1 MPDTPPHG
9 NPLPKSTAIALAAAA
24 VVGIAAADF
33 ITGKRVNLS
42 SLYVIP
48 MVVAAAAVYR
58 KLMWAA
64 TAAASVLAVTM
75 YFVAPGDATPAEDRA
90 FLTNRAIVS
99 VSLLIMGAILHG
111 FVATYRKLER
121 GREIL
126 LKRRE
131 ALESAN
137 AELAARE
144 EEVTSQNEELQSQTE
159 ELERQGEELRVANEE
174 LDRREKALD
183 VLLSLSRALRAELSR
198 DETMKRICQT
208 LGELIDHG
216 TGAAILLRDGAG
228 LRVACHQN
236 FGDTGPDAQT
246 IPFEQSFARLV
257 LERDRTGF
265 LEDLSLRPELRV
277 PQPQDGG
284 QRYRSVLAAPL
295 RVNAHAVGVLE
306 AYSVERRAWTDDEIA
321 LVESLAAQ
329 TSISLQAAELYERI
343 ERERTRLQAVLE
355 TIPVGVMIANADL
368 SDVRVNPAGAALRRL
383 PAGSN
388 LVPLTEHSRWKLFR
402 GSGTL
407 IDEHNHPLTRA
418 VRGGKV
424 THGEEIELVLDG
436 GRQRL
441 TLLYS
446 AAPIRDASGAII
458 GGVCA
463 SVDITEQKRLQLELD
478 ARRREAEEA
487 SVRKTRFLAAV
498 SHDIRTPANAISLL
512 AELMQRTASTP
523 AMASEIPEI
532 AADLRNSAM
541 TLVSLVS
548 DVLDL
553 TRFDSGRIDLE
564 ESEFALEQLIHDEC
578 RQLAAGAREKGLRFD
593 CEPPPRSLL
602 VRTDRVKLSRILQ
615 NLISN
620 AVKFTQQGTVTV
632 TAGSGAAG
640 TAGAGAGGGGAWVRV
655 TDTGPGIPAEYRER
669 IFDEF
674 FQLKHAGNHNG
685 GSGLGLAICRRLA
698 NAMGGSITVES
709 EPGKG
714 STFTLRLP
722 ASAVVPS

>member
-9 NPLPKSTAIALAAAA
+9 NPLPKSTAIALAATA
-24 VVGIAAADF
+24 VVGIAAAAW

-48 MVVAAAAVYR
+48 MIVAAAAVYR
-58 KLMWAA
+58 KLMWGATVAA
-64 TAAASVLAVTM
+64 VVLAVGLYPLM
-75 YFVAPGDATPAEDRA
+75 PGEVTPPEDRA
-90 FLTNRAIVS
+90 FLANRAIIC

-131 ALESAN
+131 ELESLN

-159 ELERQGEELRVANEE
+159 ELERQGEELRVANDE

-183 VLLSLSRALRAELSR
+183 VLLALSRALRADLSR
-198 DETMKRICQT
+198 DETMNRICQT

-216 TGAAILLRDGAG
+216 TAAAILLKHGDA
-228 LRVACHQN
+228 LRVECHQK
-236 FGDTGPDAQT
+236 FGDAGPDVEA
-246 IPFEQSFARLV
+246 IPFEQSFGRLA
-257 LERDRTGF
+257 LERNRTGF
-265 LEDLSLRPELRV
+265 LEDLSLRPDLRV
-277 PQPQDGG
+277 PQPGAGG
-284 QRYRSVLAAPL
+284 QRFRSVIAAPL
-295 RVNAHAVGVLE
+295 RVNAHAIGVLE
-306 AYSVERRAWTDDEIA
+306 AYSVDNRTWTDAEIA

-343 ERERTRLQAVLE
+343 DRERTRLQAVLE

-368 SDVRVNPAGAALRRL
+368 TDVRVNPSGAALRRIA
-383 PAGSN
+383 PNTN
-388 LVPLTEHSRWKLFR
+388 LVPLIDQMRWKLFA
-402 GSGTL
+402 GSGTV
-407 IDEHNHPLTRA
+407 IDEHNHPLARA
-418 VRGGKV
+418 VRQGQV
-424 THGEEIELVLDG
+424 THGEELEMVLDG

-446 AAPIRDASGAII
+446 AAPIRDAHGAII

-523 AMASEIPEI
+523 AMAGEIPEI

-553 TRFDSGRIDLE
+553 TRFDAGRIDLE
-564 ESEFALEQLIHDEC
+564 ESEFRLEQLMHDEC
-578 RQLAAGAREKGLRFD
+578 RQLMAVAREKGLGFD
-593 CEPPPRSLL
+593 CEPPTRPL
-602 VRTDRVKLSRILQ
+602 VVRADRVKVSRILQ

-620 AVKFTQQGTVTV
+620 AVKFTQQGRVCV
-632 TAGSGAAG
+632 A
-640 TAGAGAGGGGAWVRV
+640 AGAGGASGAGAWVRV
-655 TDTGPGIPAEYRER
+655 SDTGPGIPPEYQER

-674 FQLKHAGNHNG
+674 FQLKHAGNQNG

-698 NAMGGSITVES
+698 HAMGGSITVES

-714 STFTLRLP
+714 STFTFTLP